1 MYMYYLL
8 GYKYFGDLTSME
20 NFYNDY
26 DEENKFQVN
35 KKKTKEFNG
44 YGTLLQNIDEKL
56 RKKLENTF
64 ILTLDGDVEFRP
76 RAVHLML
83 NKMKEDIK
91 IGSVCGRVHPIGSGP
106 VVWYQIFE
114 YAVGHWLQKVSEHI
128 FGTVMCSPGCFSLL
142 RGSALLEDQVLGV
155 YTTKSKTAA
164 NYVQYDQGEDRW
176 LSTLLIQQVF
186 NFYIYIVFLKEI

>member
-8 GYKYFGDLTSME
+8 GYKYFGDLATME
-20 NFYNDY
+20 SYYND
-26 DEENKFQVN
+26 DEQKFKSNKQSDPSE
-35 KKKTKEFNG
+35 TEFCG
-44 YGTLLQNIDEKL
+44 YGTLLRNIDAKL

-76 RAVHLML
+76 NAVKLML
-83 NKMKEDIK
+83 NKIKEDKK

-106 VVWYQIFE
+106 IVWYQIFE
-114 YAVGHWLQKVSEHI
+114 YAVGHWLQKVTEHI
-128 FGTVMCSPGCFSLL
+128 LGTVMCSPGCFSLL
-142 RGSALLEDQVLGV
+142 RGSALLEDQVIGM
-155 YTTKSKTAA
+155 YTIKSKSAA

-186 NFYIYIVFLKEI
+186 IFKQTLT